1 MKRREEEARA
11 ERAKRQAT
19 PQQLQGKQAKVG
31 LEAALASKDAELKE
45 LRASVRMLQQRV
57 GDSAGDT
64 AGQGQ

>member
-1 MKRREEEARA
+1 M
-11 ERAKRQAT
+11 
-19 PQQLQGKQAKVG
+19 G